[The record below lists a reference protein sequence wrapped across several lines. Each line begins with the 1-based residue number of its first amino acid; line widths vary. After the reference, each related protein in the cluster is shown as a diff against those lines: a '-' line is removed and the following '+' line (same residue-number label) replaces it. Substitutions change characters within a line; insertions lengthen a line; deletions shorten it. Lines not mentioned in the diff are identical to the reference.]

1 MDRTDIRILRELM
14 QAHTVWPARPG
25 PVASYREIARKL
37 RSNPGT
43 IRNRIARMIRSGFLR
58 GVAFYVNPSLLG
70 FRTCS
75 YAVEVA
81 PGLSK
86 ADVMKRIVN
95 LEGVVF
101 LEVYRGPLLG
111 LGIAYDSE
119 RSLRSTLAR
128 VDKLAGCPRGLWTA
142 VVHPP
147 APSSLTR
154 PEWTL
159 ALRLMSGGFQSYGQL
174 AHEMGVPTRTLRRRL
189 AKLGNSGALLSF
201 PRLDFSAVSGTI
213 AAELLVQ
220 FGEPSQRAEV
230 ESRIS
235 ALVQDYT
242 VYVGSWESFN
252 IYRLFLPRV
261 SLVTDLSQQVG
272 RMPGVVAARGEFVDD
287 LEEHLGKFKG
297 YAERALASVP
307 EKTARRVVPPLEV
320 RLRVGRSRAASRTT
334 SR

>member
-25 PVASYREIARKL
+25 PIASYREVARRL
-37 RSNPGT
+37 HSNPGT
-43 IRNRIARMIRSGFLR
+43 IRNRIARMIRTGFLR

-75 YAVEVA
+75 YAVEIA
-81 PGLSK
+81 PGRSK
-86 ADVMKRIVN
+86 PEVMKRVVN

-119 RSLRSTLAR
+119 RSLRSTLSR
-128 VDKLAGCPRGLWTA
+128 IDKLAGCAQGMWTA

-147 APSSLTR
+147 APTSLSR
-154 PEWTL
+154 AEWVL

-174 AHEMGVPTRTLRRRL
+174 AHEMGVPVRTLHRRL

-213 AAELLVQ
+213 AAELLVR
-220 FGEPSQRAEV
+220 FGANAQRGEI

-235 ALVQDYT
+235 ALVQDWT
-242 VYVGSWESFN
+242 VFVGSWESFN

-261 SLVTDLSQQVG
+261 SLLTELAQEIG
-272 RMPGVVAARGEFVDD
+272 RIPGVDASRGEFVDG

-307 EKTARRVVPPLEV
+307 EKAPRSAVPPLEV
-320 RLRVGRSRAASRTT
+320 RLRVGRGTKRPRPTT
-334 SR
+334 S